1 MTKTNTT
8 AFEKVHI
15 INDLLGRELK
25 KDVVMASY
33 GENEVRFYTDQL
45 HEPELITRL
54 VWFTHPIEKIIDVLQ
69 EVTESI

>member
-1 MTKTNTT
+1 MAKTNTT

-45 HEPELITRL
+45 HEPELIARL

-69 EVTESI
+69 EVTEII